1 MCTMSSYTRHFSS
14 YVGRISPAYNT
25 RDGLCLRDTPGQ
37 RRERKVW
44 GEGRTHPAILKGLFG
59 QLETRHRV
67 ADVADKSPTGLVA
80 EREERRARAAM
91 RRREEVVQRRRE
103 QLPSVKR
110 FPGPPPSPYFSSKP
124 LSRGGTPPF
133 PNQNDMLLLL
143 GLSPSVDNFEGI

>member
-1 MCTMSSYTRHFSS
+1 M
-14 YVGRISPAYNT
+14 
-25 RDGLCLRDTPGQ
+25 
-37 RRERKVW
+37 W

-67 ADVADKSPTGLVA
+67 ADVADKNPTGLVA

-103 QLPSVKR
+103 QLLSVKR

-124 LSRGGTPPF
+124 LYRSGTPPF

-143 GLSPSVDNFEGI
+143 ELSPSVNNFEGI